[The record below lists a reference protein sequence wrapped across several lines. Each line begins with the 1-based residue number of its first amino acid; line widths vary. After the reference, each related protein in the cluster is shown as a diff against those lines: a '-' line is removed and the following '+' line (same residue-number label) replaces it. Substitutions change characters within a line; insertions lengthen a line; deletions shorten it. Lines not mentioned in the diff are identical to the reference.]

1 MQQSVLRVLAR
12 IVLATIALAAVV
24 DAQSFQGGVR
34 GTLKDAQGI
43 IPGATIVLLNPANG
57 SFRELLIADLIAD
70 RESLI
75 ANWNRESLTASRR
88 PSAFQHNER
97 RGRVFRPAPRSS
109 GLKTRRYAS
118 QESAS
123 YPFSIV

>member
-57 SFRELLIADLIAD
+57 SSRELLIADC
-70 RESLI
+70 
-75 ANWNRESLTASRR
+75 
-88 PSAFQHNER
+88 
-97 RGRVFRPAPRSS
+97 
-109 GLKTRRYAS
+109 
-118 QESAS
+118 
-123 YPFSIV
+123 